1 MHQQELTNIE
11 AIFDGTPEISFELY
25 TRDNQPVTPETFAGK
40 YLLVAIGFTRCEHIC
55 PVIAANMAA
64 VLRDTRIPTS
74 GIFISIDNERDTP
87 DDADRYAK
95 SFHPD
100 LVGASGSY
108 EALVKTAENLKA
120 TFVVTK
126 SPKSYTVQ
134 HTPDIYLA
142 DTEGNFIEA
151 FAFVDGAR
159 KIIATIETHH
169 AQ

>member
-1 MHQQELTNIE
+1 MHQHEV
-11 AIFDGTPEISFELY
+11 ADGAKVFSSTPEIKFELQ
-25 TRDNQPVTPETFAGK
+25 TRNGELVTPKTFSGQ
-40 YLLVAIGFTRCEHIC
+40 YLLVAIGFTQCEHIC

-64 VLRDTRIPTS
+64 VLRDTEIPTS

-87 DDADRYAK
+87 DDTDRYAK

-108 EALVKTAENLKA
+108 EALVNASENLKA

-142 DTEGNFIEA
+142 DTEGKFIEA
-151 FAFVDGAR
+151 FAFVDGAK
-159 KIIATIETHH
+159 KIIAAIETHH